1 MSGISQSVHK
11 SRPRLQLLIIFLTVF
26 IDLVGFGLII
36 PLNPYLARE
45 FGATPTQVGLLMA
58 IFSLMQFL
66 FSPFWGS
73 LSDRFG
79 RRPIIL
85 ISLVGTAVSHA
96 AFGFSSELWQLFAAR
111 CFAGMFGGN
120 ISAAMAYMA
129 DITPKDKRS
138 QSMGLIG
145 AAFGLGFILGPLI
158 GGLCAE
164 VGFGPNFGAYVAG
177 IIGLVNAVFAYFFL
191 TESRPAGS
199 PLPEKISRWK
209 AITHG
214 MNIASVRAIM
224 IMMLFQS
231 LAMAHMEA
239 SLFMLMQDRFMW
251 SLRNASLGFAY
262 IGVIIVFTQGFLVRR
277 ILTKFGERG
286 TIMMGVMMGIFGFSG
301 ISLSYDIWMAAFSVT
316 LMGIGNGLANPALIG
331 SLSLLS
337 DSNEQGHRMGVSQ
350 SLAALGRILGPA
362 SGGFIYQAFGQGFP
376 FFVSSTLMLLS
387 LCLVSIYYTHLPKNA
402 QKKPHH

>member
-1 MSGISQSVHK
+1 MSSSVTK
-11 SRPRLQLLIIFLTVF
+11 TRGRLQLLIIFLTVF

-85 ISLVGTAVSHA
+85 ISLVGTAFAHA
-96 AFGFSSELWQLFAAR
+96 SFGFSTSLWQLFAAR
-111 CFAGMFGGN
+111 CFAGIFGGN

-145 AAFGLGFILGPLI
+145 VAFGLGFILGPLI

-164 VGFGPNFGAYVAG
+164 TSYGPNLGAFVAG
-177 IIGLVNAVFAYFFL
+177 GLGLTNSIFAYFFL
-191 TESRPAGS
+191 KESRPVGME
-199 PLPEKISRWK
+199 LPVRISRWK

-239 SLFMLMQDRFMW
+239 SLFMLMQDRFAW

-277 ILTKFGERG
+277 ILSKFGERG
-286 TIMMGVMMGIFGFSG
+286 TIMMGVMLGIFGFSG
-301 ISLSYDIWMAAFSVT
+301 ISLSHDVLMATIAVT
-316 LMGIGNGLANPALIG
+316 LMGVGNGLANPALIG

-337 DSNEQGHRMGVSQ
+337 DQNEQGHRMGVSQ

-362 SGGFIYQAFGQGFP
+362 SGGWIYQAFGQGYP
-376 FFVSSTLMLLS
+376 FFVSSTLMVLS
-387 LCLVSIYYTHLPKNA
+387 LCLVSVYYTHLPKNA
-402 QKKPHH
+402 QKKS

>member
-1 MSGISQSVHK
+1 MSSMSQSLHK
-11 SRPRLQLLIIFLTVF
+11 TRPRLQLLIIFLTVF

-96 AFGFSSELWQLFAAR
+96 AFGFSTMLWQLFAAR

-164 VGFGPNFGAYVAG
+164 TSFGPSLGAYVAG
-177 IIGLVNAVFAYFFL
+177 GLGLLNSIFAYFFL
-191 TESRPAGS
+191 AESRPAGMS
-199 PLPEKISRWK
+199 IPERVSRWK
-209 AITHG
+209 VLSHG

-239 SLFMLMQDRFMW
+239 SLFMLMQDRFTW

-277 ILTKFGERG
+277 ILPKFGERG
-286 TIMMGVMMGIFGFSG
+286 TILVGVTLGIFGFSG
-301 ISLSYDIWMAAFSVT
+301 ISLSHDILMAGFAVT

-337 DSNEQGHRMGVSQ
+337 DQGEQGHRMGVSQ

-362 SGGFIYQAFGQGFP
+362 SGGYLYQAFGQGYP
-376 FFVSSTLMLLS
+376 FFVSSSLMVLS
-387 LCLVSIYYTHLPKNA
+387 LCLVCVYFTHLPKNA
-402 QKKPHH
+402 QKKHA

>member
-1 MSGISQSVHK
+1 MSKSVHK
-11 SRPRLQLLIIFLTVF
+11 SRPRIQLLIIFLTVF

-85 ISLVGTAVSHA
+85 ISLLGTAVSHA
-96 AFGFSSELWQLFAAR
+96 AFGFSTELWQLFAAR
-111 CFAGMFGGN
+111 LFAGIFGAN

-164 VGFGPNFGAYVAG
+164 TSFGPNLGAFVAG
-177 IIGLVNAVFAYFFL
+177 GLGLANAVFAYFFL
-191 TESRPAGS
+191 TESRPAGLEI
-199 PLPEKISRWK
+199 PARVSRWK
-209 AITHG
+209 TITHG
-214 MNIASVRAIM
+214 LDIASVRAIM

-239 SLFMLMQDRFMW
+239 SLFMLMQDRFSW

-277 ILTKFGERG
+277 ILPKFGERG
-286 TIMMGVMMGIFGFSG
+286 TILIGVIFGIFGFSG
-301 ISLSYDIWMAAFSVT
+301 ISLSHDLMMAAFSVT

-337 DSNEQGHRMGVSQ
+337 DQGEQGQRMGVSQ

-362 SGGFIYQAFGQGFP
+362 SGGWMYQYFGQGYP

-387 LCLVSIYYTHLPKNA
+387 LCLVMVYFTHLPKNA
-402 QKKPHH
+402 QKNQSAHH

>member
-1 MSGISQSVHK
+1 MTGISQSVHK

-96 AFGFSSELWQLFAAR
+96 AFGFSTELWQLFAAR
-111 CFAGMFGGN
+111 CFAGIFGGN

-158 GGLCAE
+158 GGICAE
-164 VGFGPNFGAYVAG
+164 IGFGPNFGAYVAG
-177 IIGLVNAVFAYFFL
+177 FLGLANSIFAYFFL
-191 TESRPAGS
+191 TESRPHG
-199 PLPEKISRWK
+199 LPVPERVSRWK
-209 AITHG
+209 AISSG

-239 SLFMLMQDRFMW
+239 SLFMLMQDRFAW

-262 IGVIIVFTQGFLVRR
+262 IGVIIVITQGFLVRR
-277 ILTKFGERG
+277 FLSKLGERG
-286 TIMMGVMMGIFGFSG
+286 TILVGVMFGIFGFSG
-301 ISLSYDIWMAAFSVT
+301 ISLSHDLYMAAFAVT

-337 DSNEQGHRMGVSQ
+337 DQNEQGHRMGVSQ

-362 SGGFIYQAFGQGFP
+362 SGGWIYQAFGQAYP
-376 FFVSSTLMLLS
+376 FFVASTLMVLS
-387 LCLVSIYYTHLPKNA
+387 LCLVSLYFSHLPKNA
-402 QKKPHH
+402 QKK